1 MLIICNGVFKSGST
15 WLHAIILEILKI
27 NKINLTDVP
36 SKYTNNI
43 DSPTTI
49 VESKLFKFL
58 DNENYIESYYI
69 TKSHYYLM
77 KTMMRD
83 YDSNIHF
90 FFVERDIRDA
100 LVSHYYHLKKKYTFI
115 SGFNMYYLFIGRFK
129 AFEILNF
136 NRKYIRAFGNDNF
149 FKYSDL
155 KNNFEAVVLKI
166 SSILNLKDL
175 SEEEIKIIK
184 TQTSITKMR
193 NDLSLGKTKYYSTVS
208 ENREGVIRKGIIGD
222 WVNYFSIR
230 QQNDIK
236 NIEEFKKLHF
246 LRIVYFF
253 TFTLRRLI
261 FRIE

>member
-1 MLIICNGVFKSGST
+1 MI
-15 WLHAIILEILKI
+15 
-27 NKINLTDVP
+27 
-36 SKYTNNI
+36 
-43 DSPTTI
+43 
-49 VESKLFKFL
+49 
-58 DNENYIESYYI
+58 
-69 TKSHYYLM
+69 
-77 KTMMRD
+77 
-83 YDSNIHF
+83 
-90 FFVERDIRDA
+90 
-100 LVSHYYHLKKKYTFI
+100 KK
-115 SGFNMYYLFIGRFK
+115 
-129 AFEILNF
+129 
-136 NRKYIRAFGNDNF
+136 
-149 FKYSDL
+149 
-155 KNNFEAVVLKI
+155 
-166 SSILNLKDL
+166 KDL